1 MEATRKKQSLAALID
16 IIDPLDME
24 ERGRLFTALL
34 VHGAGRGDR
43 IPEMGNERFAY
54 AAIMAQSEKGEAPAE
69 RRKTFHPPTLEEVAE
84 YCRERKNGIDPQEFI
99 DHYSANGWMRGK
111 TKISDWKACVRTWEG
126 KRKERRERRPGQA
139 HNHKEREYSAA
150 KLGSIPMDLLAD

>member
-1 MEATRKKQSLAALID
+1 
-16 IIDPLDME
+16 
-24 ERGRLFTALL
+24 
-34 VHGAGRGDR
+34 
-43 IPEMGNERFAY
+43 MGNERFAY
-54 AAIMAQSEKGEAPAE
+54 AAIMAQSEKGETPAE
-69 RRKTFHPPTLEEVAE
+69 RRKPFRPPTLEEVAA